1 MEKSHSPACRDQVSR
16 PHGSSTSTATAET
29 LERSSLNKYNT
40 SVRSQLIVQSLDPDP
55 DGACLGYIEWLVLI
69 LSPHHG
75 CGHTEVAPDPEI
87 ARVQEE
93 VCSAEERCWT
103 YCDVVAVMSSSPHLL
118 TACGLLHSSTDLAQ
132 LSIIICTNLHSL
144 PQESC
149 RQESSCGWC
158 WPRPGWSAVWPPAST
173 SSASA
178 SPPSHSCWELSWW
191 FYTKLTFDQI
201 SWLGLPGLSNSSQNS
216 SIGNP
221 YSKDFLHALNVK
233 AEPPIPYSAVVII

>member
-1 MEKSHSPACRDQVSR
+1 MCRKRPACTCFWPPGELPTTNVPINDGRFLFNKITNINAKNVWILIQRRRRSAVQR
-16 PHGSSTSTATAET
+16 STA
-29 LERSSLNKYNT
+29 
-40 SVRSQLIVQSLDPDP
+40 DW
-55 DGACLGYIEWLVLI
+55 GW
-69 LSPHHG
+69 
-75 CGHTEVAPDPEI
+75 CG
-87 ARVQEE
+87 
-93 VCSAEERCWT
+93 
-103 YCDVVAVMSSSPHLL
+103 VVAAMSSSPHLL
-118 TACGLLHSSTDLAQ
+118 TACDLLHSSTDLAQ
-132 LSIIICTNLHSL
+132 LSIIIYTNLHSL

-158 WPRPGWSAVWPPAST
+158 WQRPGWSAVWPPAST
-173 SSASA
+173 SPPSA

-233 AEPPIPYSAVVII
+233 AEPRIPYSAVVII

>member
-1 MEKSHSPACRDQVSR
+1 MGQIQMWASLGNIKCRRVLYLEPAPRLWTHRGGAWPRDCPGTGGGLQCR
-16 PHGSSTSTATAET
+16 GA
-29 LERSSLNKYNT
+29 LLKM
-40 SVRSQLIVQSLDPDP
+40 VRYGWRQ
-55 DGACLGYIEWLVLI
+55 
-69 LSPHHG
+69 
-75 CGHTEVAPDPEI
+75 
-87 ARVQEE
+87 
-93 VCSAEERCWT
+93 
-103 YCDVVAVMSSSPHLL
+103 MSSSPHLL

-149 RQESSCGWC
+149 RQESSCRWC

-191 FYTKLTFDQI
+191 FYTKLTIDQI

>member
-1 MEKSHSPACRDQVSR
+1 MCSRTRENNKNKVGTVLWDTLYLEILEPAPRLWTHQGGAWPRDGLGTGGGMQCRGALLKMVRCGGCNVVLSTSPHPACD
-16 PHGSSTSTATAET
+16 
-29 LERSSLNKYNT
+29 
-40 SVRSQLIVQSLDPDP
+40 
-55 DGACLGYIEWLVLI
+55 
-69 LSPHHG
+69 
-75 CGHTEVAPDPEI
+75 
-87 ARVQEE
+87 
-93 VCSAEERCWT
+93 
-103 YCDVVAVMSSSPHLL
+103 
-118 TACGLLHSSTDLAQ
+118 LLHSSTDLAQ

-173 SSASA
+173 SSPSA

-233 AEPPIPYSAVVII
+233 AEPRIPYSAVVII